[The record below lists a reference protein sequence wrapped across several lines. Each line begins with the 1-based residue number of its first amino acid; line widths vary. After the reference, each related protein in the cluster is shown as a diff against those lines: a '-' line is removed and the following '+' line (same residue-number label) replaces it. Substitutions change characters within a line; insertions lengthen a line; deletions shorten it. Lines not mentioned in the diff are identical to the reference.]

1 MKITRVQ
8 QAIKI
13 LNASAEASSADVK
26 TVNKTRPRRNP
37 KAKPQPKKREAR
49 K

>member
-1 MKITRVQ
+1 MKLTRVQ
-8 QAIKI
+8 LALKI
-13 LNASAEASSADVK
+13 LNASAEASFADFMKVESPQLRK
-26 TVNKTRPRRNP
+26 KP